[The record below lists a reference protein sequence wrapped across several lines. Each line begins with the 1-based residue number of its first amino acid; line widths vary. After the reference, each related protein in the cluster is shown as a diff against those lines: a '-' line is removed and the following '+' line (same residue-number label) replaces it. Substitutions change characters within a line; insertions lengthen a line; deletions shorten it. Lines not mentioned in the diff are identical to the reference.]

1 MFFRANDCL
10 ELWLRNVILFIFLP
24 LSKDKLKYLQ
34 KVITR
39 FFLLPKKKEEILLC
53 KMGDGITF
61 VQYGYHDNGFF
72 SPKENNGIFSLEF
85 LIKGLPY
92 PKI

>member
-61 VQYGYHDNGFF
+61 VQYGYYDNEFF
-72 SPKENNGIFSLEF
+72 PQRKIMEF
-85 LIKGLPY
+85 FPWNF
-92 PKI
+92 